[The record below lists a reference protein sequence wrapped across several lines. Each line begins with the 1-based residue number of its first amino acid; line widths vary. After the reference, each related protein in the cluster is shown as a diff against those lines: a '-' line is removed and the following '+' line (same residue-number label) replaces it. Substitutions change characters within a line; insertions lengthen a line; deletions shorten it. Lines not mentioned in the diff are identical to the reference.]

1 MHFGPRLGV
10 AWDPKGDGLMVAR
23 GAYGLFFDYP
33 HFDRYGGFQNS
44 PPNGATVNLPNPVGG
59 LDDPWQGYPGG
70 NPFPLTI
77 SPNMTFFQS
86 SYTTFPPDLKKA
98 YIHQWNVSIQRQ
110 VGSDWLVSGSYIG
123 NSGIHESI
131 GYQDN
136 PAVYIPGANCTINGV
151 NYSPCSST
159 SNTTQRRL
167 LYLQNPA
174 QGVFFGSIA
183 HASDGATRSYNGMVF
198 SVQKRKSKGITVL
211 ANYTY
216 SHCIDDGLLE
226 DVNSGAVA
234 ERRQANR
241 GNCELDRRHNFNF
254 SSVYETPQFSN
265 RTVKALGSGWS
276 VSGIVRI
283 LSGPYLTV
291 ASGLDNALTGTND
304 QRPNQVLPS
313 PYAATR
319 TIQSWLNPA
328 AFIQPA
334 SGTYGTLGAMNILGP
349 GSINI
354 DMGITRTFNIRE
366 KQSLQFRAEAFNV
379 PNHVNPG
386 NPDVTLTNSTFGRIL
401 SAADGRTM
409 QMALKYVF

>member
-1 MHFGPRLGV
+1 
-10 AWDPKGDGLMVAR
+10 
-23 GAYGLFFDYP
+23 
-33 HFDRYGGFQNS
+33 
-44 PPNGATVNLPNPVGG
+44 
-59 LDDPWQGYPGG
+59 
-70 NPFPLTI
+70 
-77 SPNMTFFQS
+77 
-86 SYTTFPPDLKKA
+86 
-98 YIHQWNVSIQRQ
+98 
-110 VGSDWLVSGSYIG
+110 
-123 NSGIHESI
+123 
-131 GYQDN
+131 
-136 PAVYIPGANCTINGV
+136 
-151 NYSPCSST
+151 
-159 SNTTQRRL
+159 
-167 LYLQNPA
+167 
-174 QGVFFGSIA
+174 
-183 HASDGATRSYNGMVF
+183 
-198 SVQKRKSKGITVL
+198 
-211 ANYTY
+211 
-216 SHCIDDGLLE
+216 
-226 DVNSGAVA
+226 
-234 ERRQANR
+234 
-241 GNCELDRRHNFNF
+241 
-254 SSVYETPQFSN
+254 VYETPQFSN
-265 RTVKALGSGWS
+265 KTMKVLATGWS

-283 LSGPYLTV
+283 VSGPYLTV

-304 QRPNQVLPS
+304 QRPNQLLSS